1 MYIVF
6 GFISSYSLNSIFRK
20 ISHNIIL
27 SSLAC
32 LIFQTVNSQTI
43 GRSQI
48 SSLGSTNSSSGISLL
63 SAVGQGSL
71 VTFENTN
78 SIVLGQGFI
87 QPSFFNGPK
96 SELEINIYPNPNNGT
111 FYLKPI
117 SDKSELLSY
126 QLFDSFGNL
135 IRSGESIPNTVINI
149 QISSITTGIYILKII
164 QNNAQLTKKI
174 SILN

>member
-1 MYIVF
+1 MEFQFNKI
-6 GFISSYSLNSIFRK
+6 YSLNSKFK
-20 ISHNIIL
+20 KFGCNIIL
-27 SSLAC
+27 STLAC
-32 LIFQTVNSQTI
+32 LIFLPLNSQTI

-48 SSLGSTNSSSGISLL
+48 SSLGSTNSSSGITFL

-71 VTFENTN
+71 VTFENSN

-87 QPSFFNGPK
+87 QPSFFNGTK

-135 IRSGESIPNTVINI
+135 IRSGESIPNTLINI
-149 QISSITTGIYILKII
+149 QISSIATGIYILKII